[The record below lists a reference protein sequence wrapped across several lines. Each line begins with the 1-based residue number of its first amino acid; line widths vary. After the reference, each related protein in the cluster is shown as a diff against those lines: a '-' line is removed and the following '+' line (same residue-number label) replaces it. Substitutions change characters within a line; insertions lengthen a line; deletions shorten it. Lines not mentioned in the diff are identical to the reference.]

1 MVTVDDLLAEPS
13 LGVESV
19 HRSGCGAP
27 TIRWVATSE
36 LPRPDDFLSGG
47 ELLLTTGLKKRTA
60 AEWSA
65 LVQRLVELPIA
76 ALCFGTGLVHEE
88 VPDDLVR
95 AARDHDLDLLRS
107 DVSVPFVQI
116 SQWVIERQVEL
127 RERDAR
133 RLSQR
138 QDDLVRRLLDGGDL
152 RGVLRGINGDVD
164 GGRLRVVEP
173 DGTVLAQ
180 YPAAG
185 VSSGSWSD
193 SPPGLDLPII
203 VQDRLVARLQSERP
217 AEDARLARFAATV
230 LGMELARRHAWEA
243 GARELLGHVLEDA
256 LDRVVP
262 DEQVERRLAL
272 QDVHTTD
279 DVWIA
284 VGDVSTSATVLAEV
298 PGLLS
303 PPGRSSDA
311 PDGTQPRTARVR
323 GRPTLLLTS
332 AVPAEETAEA
342 LRRRLARV
350 DPDAGVGISGPHTGV
365 DGLRLGW
372 LAASHAA
379 AQGAGVRLADRS
391 TVTWLL
397 LAAADGA
404 TESIASRVL
413 GPVRSHD
420 DAHGSDLVL
429 TVRSYLAH
437 DGVVTTVAK
446 DLGVHPNTVRQRIRL
461 VERIT
466 GSSLTA
472 TATRVELALALRA
485 ADLAPRPQGSPPSP

>member
-19 HRSGCGAP
+19 HRSRGDAR

-47 ELLLTTGLKKRTA
+47 ELLLTTGLNDRTP
-60 AEWSA
+60 AEWTA
-65 LVQRLVELPIA
+65 LVRRLVELPIA
-76 ALCFGTGLVHEE
+76 ALCFGTGLVHDE
-88 VPDDLVR
+88 VPADLVR

-116 SQWVIERQVEL
+116 SQWVIERQLEL
-127 RERDAR
+127 REQDAQ

-152 RGVLRGINGDVD
+152 RGVLRGIHGAVE
-164 GGRLRVVEP
+164 GGRLRVVES

-185 VSSGSWSD
+185 IRRGRWTG
-193 SPPGLDLPII
+193 SPPGLDLPIL
-203 VQDRLVARLQSERP
+203 VQGRLVARLQSERP

-243 GARELLGHVLEDA
+243 GARELLGHVVEDA

-262 DEQVERRLAL
+262 DEQVERRLAR
-272 QDVHTTD
+272 QDVHTAD
-279 DVWIA
+279 DLWIA
-284 VGDVSTSATVLAEV
+284 VGDLDASATVLAEV

-311 PDGTQPRTARVR
+311 PGDTQPRTAMVR
-323 GRPTLLLTS
+323 GRPTLLLTA
-332 AVPAEETAEA
+332 AVPVEETAEA
-342 LRRRLARV
+342 LRRRLGRV

-372 LAASHAA
+372 LTATHAA
-379 AQGAGVRLADRS
+379 AQGAGVHLADRS

-404 TESIASRVL
+404 TDSIADRVL

-420 DAHGSDLVL
+420 HAHGSDLVV
-429 TVRSYLAH
+429 TVRSHLAH
-437 DGVVTTVAK
+437 DGVVTAVAE
-446 DLGVHPNTVRQRIRL
+446 DLGVHPNTIRQRIRL
-461 VERIT
+461 IERIT

-472 TATRVELALALRA
+472 TATRVDFALALRA
-485 ADLAPRPQGSPPSP
+485 ADLAPRPQDDPPSP